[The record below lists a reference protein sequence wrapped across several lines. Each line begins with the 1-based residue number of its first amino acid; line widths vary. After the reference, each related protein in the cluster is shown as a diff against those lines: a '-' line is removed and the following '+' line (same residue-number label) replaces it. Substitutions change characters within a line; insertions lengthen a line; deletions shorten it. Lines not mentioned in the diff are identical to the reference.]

1 LVSLKPL
8 NEGARR
14 VVCDD
19 WRNLKSAGEQQRW
32 VYLFKTGL
40 ISKEDADAWA
50 EEVWPSNQDKVVIEG
65 DAAMTG
71 EA

>member
-1 LVSLKPL
+1 
-8 NEGARR
+8 
-14 VVCDD
+14 
-19 WRNLKSAGEQQRW
+19 
-32 VYLFKTGL
+32 L

-50 EEVWPSNQDKVVIEG
+50 EEVWPSKQDEAEIEG